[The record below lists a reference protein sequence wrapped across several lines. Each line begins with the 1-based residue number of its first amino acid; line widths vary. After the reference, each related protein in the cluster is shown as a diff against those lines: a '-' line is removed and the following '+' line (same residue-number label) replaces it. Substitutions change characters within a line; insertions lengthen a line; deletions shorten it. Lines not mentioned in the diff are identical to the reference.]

1 MEGILDELIN
11 VRTGEPLDEELRKR
25 TDFCQKQKEWRDAIH
40 NFNDMVKMTKE
51 QWLAFDDIES
61 IFLKYNTVC
70 IETAYQLGYADGIL
84 IGMEQM
90 PDGRKSV
97 LSLENM
103 TNLISVY
110 DSIRQLKKV
119 LIGRMDEY
127 WEDAGAFKIFEYIF
141 DVIDNAACA
150 EIKLLGEDKSCERI
164 STVLSNDRITP
175 RERAKQLL
183 GLQ

>member
-1 MEGILDELIN
+1 MEVILDELIN
-11 VRTGEPLDEELRKR
+11 VRTGEPLDKELQKR
-25 TDFCQKQKEWRDAIH
+25 TDFCQRQKEWRDAIH
-40 NFNDMVKMTKE
+40 NFDDMFKMTKE
-51 QWLAFDDIES
+51 QWLAFDDIED

-97 LSLENM
+97 LSLDDM

-110 DSIRQLKKV
+110 DSIRQLTKV
-119 LIGRMDEY
+119 LLRKMDEHG
-127 WEDAGAFKIFEYIF
+127 ENAGSFKIFEYIF
-141 DVIDNAACA
+141 NVINNATCA
-150 EIKLLGEDKSCERI
+150 EIKLLGEDETCDWINS
-164 STVLSNDRITP
+164 VLSDDSITP

-183 GLQ
+183 GL